1 MGSVCP
7 FAVERPA
14 SIQRWERL
22 TFLHWPFEPEVVR
35 RRLPPE
41 LTVDTFD
48 GQAWVSLVPFSMRVA
63 TGRGWSLP
71 WMSAFPETNVR
82 TYVVDRRGRRGVWF
96 FSLDAARLPAVL
108 MARGG
113 FRLPYLWSAMRVV
126 RTGEGWPGP
135 RRTLGQDGIGQDGI
149 GQDGIGQDGIGQD
162 GIGRDRIG
170 RDGIGRDGIGRD
182 GIGRDE
188 ILYRTRR
195 RWPGPRGASSRVRV
209 RIGAAYQAG
218 ELSPLDHFLT
228 ARWRLYSSTGP
239 SHRTVPACHEPWPLH
254 RADPVE
260 LDDGLLGAAG
270 LAPPAVEPL
279 MHYSPGVQ
287 VRIGRPERYL

>member
-1 MGSVCP
+1 MYLDQSGLAGGGDAVARPLRRGPARPEVGPVCP
-7 FAVERPA
+7 FAVECPA

-48 GQAWVSLVPFSMRVA
+48 GQAWVSLVPFAMRVA

-135 RRTLGQDGIGQDGI
+135 RRTLGQDGIGQ
-149 GQDGIGQDGIGQD
+149 
-162 GIGRDRIG
+162 
-170 RDGIGRDGIGRD
+170 D